1 MRGKHT
7 VEKIGGTSMSRFG
20 EVMQNIII
28 GKRDKSDFYN
38 RIFIVSAYGGITNM
52 LLEHKKSG
60 ANGVYSF
67 FALGDPRWES
77 ALDEVKAKM
86 IEFNTS
92 FESIGLDLNKANDF
106 VIERMEGIRNCLRDL
121 IKVRSYGHL
130 PAKSYLP
137 PSREFLSAVG
147 EAHSAY
153 NSTLILQAN
162 GVNAVFVDL
171 TGWKET
177 QSLPLNETIKKA
189 FETIDVEKELP
200 IVTGYAKCS
209 EGMMTHFDRGYSEIT
224 FSKTAVVTDARE
236 GIIHKEFH
244 LCTGDPNLIGATKVK
259 VIGNTNFDI
268 ADQLADMDMEAIHSS
283 ASKEMELKDIPIRV
297 KNAFEPEHIGTLI
310 SRDFVSQTPKVDMI
324 CGRDDILAIEVYDSN
339 MVGEAGYDY
348 NLVRSFAENN
358 ISYIAKNTNANTI
371 THYIG
376 EKEKGIDKL
385 ISDIKSTFPKAIVT
399 AHKVAIVSVMS
410 TNMAF
415 PGFMAKATASL
426 AEANINILAVD
437 QCLRQVNMQFIFKRD
452 KFKEAQIALHKKL
465 VEELY

>member
-7 VEKIGGTSMSRFG
+7 VEKVGGTSMSRFG
-20 EVMQNIII
+20 EAMQNMII
-28 GKRDKSDFYN
+28 GRRSKNELYN
-38 RIFIVSAYGGITNM
+38 RIFVVSAYGGITNM
-52 LLEHKKSG
+52 LLEHKKTG
-60 ANGVYSF
+60 ENGVYSY
-67 FALGDPRWES
+67 FAAGDDRWES

-86 IEFNTS
+86 IEFNAS
-92 FESIGLDLNKANDF
+92 FKAIGLDTNKADKF
-106 VIERMEGIRNCLRDL
+106 VIDRMEGIRNCLKDL
-121 IKVRSYGHL
+121 VRVRSYGHL
-130 PAKSYLP
+130 PPKSYLP

-162 GVNAVFVDL
+162 GINAVYVDL

-177 QSLPLNETIKKA
+177 QTLPLNEAIRKA
-189 FETIDVEKELP
+189 FEKIDVENEMP
-200 IVTGYAKCS
+200 IVTGYTKCS

-224 FSKTAVVTDARE
+224 FSKIAVITDAME

-244 LCTGDPNLIGATKVK
+244 LCTGDPNLIGADNVK

-283 ASKEMELKDIPIRV
+283 ASKEMELRDIPIRV

-310 SRDFVSQTPKVDMI
+310 SRDFVSPTPKVDMI
-324 CGRDDILAIEVYDSN
+324 CGRNDLLAIEVFDSN
-339 MVGEAGYDY
+339 MVGESGYDFH
-348 NLVRSFAENN
+348 LLKSFVDNG

-376 EKEKGIDKL
+376 EKEKGIDNAL
-385 ISDIKSTFPKAIVT
+385 NQIKEAFPT
-399 AHKVAIVSVMS
+399 ANVASHKVAIVSVMS

-415 PGFMAKATASL
+415 PGFLARAASAL
-426 AEANINILAVD
+426 AEANINILAVG
-437 QCLRQVNMQFIFKRD
+437 QCLRQVNMQFIVKRD
-452 KFKEAQIALHKKL
+452 KFKEAQVALHKKL
-465 VEELY
+465 VEELL